1 MPSLK
6 TVRKRIASVKS
17 TQKITRAMKM
27 VAGARLNRAQQRIT
41 ALRPYAVKTAEITRA
56 VVATVTQK
64 VEEEAQAQEGAMAE
78 QAAVEKLTHP
88 LLAARPER
96 TVLIVLITSDRGLC
110 GGFNANVSKAAEAV
124 WKQKQSEGKTVLFAT
139 LGRKGRDYVQRR
151 GATVEHQ
158 FIKGGEEITTE
169 FAGQM
174 AKWLTTKYMR
184 GEVDSV
190 YVVFS
195 VFKSAMTQIPTVD
208 KLLPFTADA
217 NASTTVSE
225 AEQQEYIFEPDR
237 DRLLE
242 KLIPMYVQMVL
253 YRAMLES
260 MASELGARMTAMDA
274 ATNNAKDMIGRLTLV
289 YNRARQAAITKELME
304 IIGGAEA
311 LKD

>member
-56 VVATVTQK
+56 VVATVTQT
-64 VEEEAQAQEGAMAE
+64 VEEEAHAQEGTAPE
-78 QAAVEKLTHP
+78 AALEALTHP
-88 LLAARPER
+88 LLAVRPER
-96 TVLIVLITSDRGLC
+96 TVLILLVTSDRGLC
-110 GGFNANVSKAAEAV
+110 GGFNANVSKAAEAL
-124 WKQKQSEGKTVLFAT
+124 WKNKQAEGKTVLFAT

-151 GATVEHQ
+151 GATVDNH
-158 FIKGGEEITTE
+158 FTKPGEDISTD
-169 FAGQM
+169 FAGGV
-174 AKWLTTKYMR
+174 AKWLTQKYVR
-184 GEVDSV
+184 GEIDSI

-208 KLLPFTADA
+208 KLLPFTNDEGLADP
-217 NASTTVSE
+217 NAE
-225 AEQQEYIFEPDR
+225 KPEYIFEPNR
-237 DRLLE
+237 DRLLDR
-242 KLIPMYVQMVL
+242 LIPMYVQMVL

-274 ATNNAKDMIGRLTLV
+274 ATNNAKDMISKLTLV

>member
-64 VEEEAQAQEGAMAE
+64 VEEEAQAQEGSMAE

-88 LLAARPER
+88 LLAVRPER
-96 TVLIVLITSDRGLC
+96 TTLIVLITSDRGLC

-124 WKQKQSEGKTVLFAT
+124 WKQKQAEGKTVVFAT

-158 FIKGGEEITTE
+158 FIKASEEITTE

-174 AKWLTTKYMR
+174 AKWITTKYMR

-190 YVVFS
+190 HVVFS

-208 KLLPFTADA
+208 PLLPFTADA
-217 NASTTVSE
+217 AAGGTTE
-225 AEQQEYIFEPDR
+225 AETQEYIFEPDR

>member
-64 VEEEAQAQEGAMAE
+64 VEEESIAHEGAIAE
-78 QAAVEKLTHP
+78 QAALERLTHP
-88 LLAARPER
+88 LLAVRQER
-96 TVLIVLITSDRGLC
+96 TALIVLITSDRGLC
-110 GGFNANVSKAAEAV
+110 GGFNVNVSKAAEAV
-124 WKQKQSEGKTVLFAT
+124 WREKEREGTTVLFAT
-139 LGRKGRDYVQRR
+139 LGKKGRDYVTRR
-151 GATVEHQ
+151 GATVDNH
-158 FIKGGEEITTE
+158 FVKPSEEITTE
-169 FAGQM
+169 FAGQI
-174 AKWLTTKYMR
+174 AKWITTKYMR

-190 YVVFS
+190 HVVFS
-195 VFKSAMTQIPTVD
+195 VFRSAMTQIPTVD
-208 KLLPFTADA
+208 KLLPFTTDADA
-217 NASTTVSE
+217 SAE
-225 AEQQEYIFEPDR
+225 AAAEVQEYIFEPDR
-237 DRLLE
+237 NRLLE
-242 KLIPMYVQMVL
+242 RLIPMYVQMVL

-274 ATNNAKDMIGRLTLV
+274 ATNNAKDMISKLTLV

>member
-56 VVATVTQK
+56 VVATVTENVQ
-64 VEEEAQAQEGAMAE
+64 EEANAQEGAMAE
-78 QAAVEKLTHP
+78 QAALERLTHP
-88 LLAARPER
+88 LLAVRPEK
-96 TVLIVLITSDRGLC
+96 TALILLITSDRGLC
-110 GGFNANVSKAAEAV
+110 GGFNANVSKAAEQV
-124 WKQKQSEGKTVLFAT
+124 WKEKVAEGKTVLFAT
-139 LGRKGRDYVQRR
+139 LGRKGRDYVTRR
-151 GATVEHQ
+151 GATVDNHFTKPSED
-158 FIKGGEEITTE
+158 ITTD
-169 FAGQM
+169 FAGQI
-174 AKWLTTKYMR
+174 AKFVTTKYTR
-184 GEVDSV
+184 GEIDSV

-208 KLLPFTADA
+208 KLIPFTAEGDA
-217 NASTTVSE
+217 AADAA
-225 AEQQEYIFEPDR
+225 AEVQEYIFEPDR
-237 DRLLE
+237 NRLLE
-242 KLIPMYVQMVL
+242 RLIPMYVQMVI

-274 ATNNAKDMIGRLTLV
+274 ATNNAKDMISKLTLV

-311 LKD
+311 LKE